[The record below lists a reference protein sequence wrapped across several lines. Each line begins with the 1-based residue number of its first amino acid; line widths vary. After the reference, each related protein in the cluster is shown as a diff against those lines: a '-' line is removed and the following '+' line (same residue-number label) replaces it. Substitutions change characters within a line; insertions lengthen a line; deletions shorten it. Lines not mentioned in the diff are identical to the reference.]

1 MATVPETPGKPGTP
15 SLDKPTEPPRSGTS
29 RPATGEFVR
38 SVGLRWDTA
47 VGVLLVAVFLVGLGT
62 TDGFASSGNL
72 AFAFNDISE
81 VALIALPMTLL
92 VVAGQID
99 LSVASMLG
107 LGSALTGALWNAGWA
122 FETIVPVVL
131 LVGVAGGLLNG
142 WLVTRVGLP
151 SLAVTIGTLALYRG
165 LASVALGSDAVTD
178 FPQNYS
184 RWAVD
189 TTTVPGTFLTYPVVL
204 FIVLAVIT
212 AVVLHATSFG
222 RSLFAIGAQED
233 AAYFAGIRVKRF
245 KLILFVVTG
254 LVSSFAGVVFTLRYG
269 SARADN
275 GLGFEMLVIASVLL
289 GGVDFDGGK
298 GTLFGAV
305 AGVLLIGVLK
315 NLLTLNDVP
324 NEVQVIVTG
333 LLLVASVLT
342 PRIVAAAV
350 ERRHRRAGTAP
361 APPTAPSPVSSTSSR
376 TS

>member
-1 MATVPETPGKPGTP
+1 MAMAPE
-15 SLDKPTEPPRSGTS
+15 SGTAS
-29 RPATGEFVR
+29 RPSPKGPAPRTAKTGEFVR

-47 VGVLLVAVFLVGLGT
+47 VGVLLVAVFCVGLAT
-62 TDGFASSGNL
+62 TEGFASGGNL
-72 AFAFNDISE
+72 AFAFNDIAE

-107 LGSALTGALWNAGWA
+107 LGSALTGALWDAGWA
-122 FETIVPVVL
+122 FETIIPVVL

-165 LASVALGSDAVTD
+165 LASVVLGSDAVTD
-178 FPQNYS
+178 FPHTYAS
-184 RWAVD
+184 WAVD
-189 TTTVPGTFLTYPVVL
+189 TTTIPGTFITYPVAL
-204 FIVLAVIT
+204 FAVLAIVT
-212 AVVLHATSFG
+212 AVVLHSTAFG
-222 RSLFAIGAQED
+222 RSLFAIGAQEE

-254 LVSSFAGVVFTLRYG
+254 LFSAFAGIVFTLRYG

-289 GGVDFDGGK
+289 GGIDFDGGK

-305 AGVLLIGVLK
+305 AGVLLIGILK

-342 PRIVAAAV
+342 PRVVAAAV
-350 ERRHRRAGTAP
+350 ERRHRRTATAP
-361 APPTAPSPVSSTSSR
+361 AVSPASSAS
-376 TS
+376 

>member
-1 MATVPETPGKPGTP
+1 MGTAAETREAA
-15 SLDKPTEPPRSGTS
+15 DAARSGKG
-29 RPATGEFVR
+29 RAGRVR
-38 SVGLRWDTA
+38 SLALRWDTA
-47 VGVLLVAVFLVGLGT
+47 VGVLLVAVIVVGLGS
-62 TDGFASSGNL
+62 TDGFGSAENL
-72 AFAFNDISE
+72 AFAFNDIVE
-81 VALIALPMTLL
+81 VAVIALPMTLL
-92 VVAGQID
+92 VVAGQVD

-131 LVGVAGGLLNG
+131 LTGVAGGLLNG

-178 FPQNYS
+178 FPDTYA
-184 RWAVD
+184 RWTVD
-189 TTTVPGTFLTYPVVL
+189 TTTVPGTFLTYPVLL
-204 FIVLAVIT
+204 FAVLAVIT
-212 AVVLHATSFG
+212 AVVLHATGFG
-222 RSLFAIGAQED
+222 RSLFAIGSQEE
-233 AAYFAGIRVKRF
+233 AAYFAGIRVKRI
-245 KLILFVVTG
+245 KLLLFVVTG
-254 LVSSFAGVVFTLRYG
+254 LFASFTGVLFTLRYG

-289 GGVDFDGGK
+289 GGIDFDGGK

-315 NLLTLNDVP
+315 NLLTLNDVA

-342 PRIVAAAV
+342 PRVIAAVV
-350 ERRHRRAGTAP
+350 ERRQRRAAGT
-361 APPTAPSPVSSTSSR
+361 PS
-376 TS
+376 

>member
-1 MATVPETPGKPGTP
+1 MAMAPDTKAAPQPPVKGPASGAAKPG
-15 SLDKPTEPPRSGTS
+15 
-29 RPATGEFVR
+29 EFIKTVA
-38 SVGLRWDTA
+38 LRWDTA
-47 VGVLLVAVFLVGLGT
+47 VGALLVAVFAVGLGT
-62 TDGFASSGNL
+62 TEGFASGENL

-131 LVGVAGGLLNG
+131 VVGIAGGLLNG

-178 FPQNYS
+178 FPQTYAD
-184 RWAVD
+184 WAVD
-189 TTTVPGTFLTYPVVL
+189 TTTIPGTFITYPIAL
-204 FIVLAVIT
+204 FIVLAVVT
-212 AVVLHATSFG
+212 AVLLHSTAFG
-222 RSLFAIGAQED
+222 RSLFAIGAQEE
-233 AAYFAGIRVKRF
+233 AAYFAGIRVKRL

-254 LVSSFAGVVFTLRYG
+254 LFSAFAGVVFTLRYG

-289 GGVDFDGGK
+289 GGIDFDGGK

-342 PRIVAAAV
+342 PRVVAAVV
-350 ERRHRRAGTAP
+350 ERRHRRAADAP
-361 APPTAPSPVSSTSSR
+361 AAPPAS
-376 TS
+376 